1 MTGTIVGNIDLVNV
15 SLILFLIFFAA
26 LVIYL
31 NMENAREGY
40 PLEDD
45 EGNPSM
51 PGLFPLA
58 KPKTFKLPHGQGDVT
73 VPNGDTDRHRR
84 FAMVQTSPS
93 AGMPFVPTGD
103 PLVDGIGPAAWA
115 ERRDQPELDAKGH
128 PKIIPMRKTEHF
140 AVSNGR
146 DPRGLP
152 VQAHDGEVVGTIT
165 DMWVDEAEQ
174 LVRYLEF
181 DLKDGGGLRL
191 VPMQLARIRSNR
203 VAIHALNGRHFANV
217 PKTKGAD
224 QVTKLEEEK
233 ICAYYCGGKL
243 YAEEDRLEPQI

>member
-1 MTGTIVGNIDLVNV
+1 MGTIVGNIDLANV
-15 SLILFLIFFAA
+15 SLILFTLFFFA
-26 LVIYL
+26 LVVYL

-58 KPKTFKLPHGQGDVT
+58 KPKTFKLPHGQGSVT
-73 VPNGDTDRHRR
+73 VPNNDTDRHRD

-93 AGMPFVPTGD
+93 PGMPFVPTGD

-115 ERRDQPELDAKGH
+115 ERRDQPELDGKGH
-128 PKIIPMRKTEHF
+128 PKIIPMRNAESF
-140 AVSNGR
+140 VVSNGR

-152 VQAHDGEVVGTIT
+152 VQAHDGEVVGKIS
-165 DMWVDEAEQ
+165 DLWVDESEQ

-181 DLKDGGGLRL
+181 ELNEGGGTRL

-203 VAIHALNGRHFANV
+203 VAIHALNGKHFANV
-217 PKTKGAD
+217 PTTKKTD

-243 YAEEDRLEPQI
+243 YAADDRLEPQI